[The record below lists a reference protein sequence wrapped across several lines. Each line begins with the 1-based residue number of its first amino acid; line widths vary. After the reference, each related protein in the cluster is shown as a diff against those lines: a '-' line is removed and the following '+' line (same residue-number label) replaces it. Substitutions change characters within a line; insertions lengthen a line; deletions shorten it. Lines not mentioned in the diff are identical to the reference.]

1 MFLVGIDLGG
11 NNRVPIKVS
20 LPYKQTG
27 ICTLLCN
34 IWNIIRPLYRRKTTT
49 YVQLHKV
56 LRTYKIISAE
66 RSNRGCMGIAKEI
79 LLQVIFP
86 VADYPILGKGIDKD
100 IILYLDIITLI
111 Y

>member
-1 MFLVGIDLGG
+1 
-11 NNRVPIKVS
+11 
-20 LPYKQTG
+20 
-27 ICTLLCN
+27 
-34 IWNIIRPLYRRKTTT
+34 
-49 YVQLHKV
+49 
-56 LRTYKIISAE
+56 
-66 RSNRGCMGIAKEI
+66 MGIAKEI